1 MPTLEQK
8 QTAMRLKSGK
18 RPDHVAEAKVRV
30 SLYLLLVAGDEDLDQ
45 LARRFGRSRTWLKG
59 WVDDGCP
66 LMSAP

>member
-8 QTAMRLKSGK
+8 QTAMRLKNGK
-18 RPDHVAEAKVRV
+18 RPDYVAEAKVRV
-30 SLYLLLVAGDEDLDQ
+30 SLYLLLVTGEEDLDQ
-45 LARRFGRSRTWLKG
+45 LARRFDRSRGWLKD